1 MDLWLR
7 LLWQRGRFSQSNQ
20 VLALSLCTF
29 LINSRRANNTSFMW
43 TKYLSI
49 RYIWFELTL
58 LYTGFH
64 PFTMSGD
71 LGKSWVE
78 CSIHPRCSWL
88 LTTTTEWS
96 PSTLSSFLRYA
107 PSHLHNSFHRTYT
120 YKQVKLSNKV
130 HIDEENN
137 ETLLTDTGVYQ
148 HEINSSV
155 FQLVYRLSSI
165 HFAWAWRRSLRQIRS
180 LHALTEKPD
189 MEPADLR
196 RRRWVPMIIVFACIP
211 EFHPSP
217 S

>member
-1 MDLWLR
+1 MNKISFNPIYLIWANSAVY
-7 LLWQRGRFSQSNQ
+7 RFSPIHN
-20 VLALSLCTF
+20 VRRPWEELSGVQ
-29 LINSRRANNTSFMW
+29 
-43 TKYLSI
+43 Y
-49 RYIWFELTL
+49 
-58 LYTGFH
+58 
-64 PFTMSGD
+64 PPTM
-71 LGKSWVE
+71 
-78 CSIHPRCSWL
+78 L
-88 LTTTTEWS
+88 LTADHDDRVVPLHSLKLLAVRTFTH
-96 PSTLSSFLRYA
+96 
-107 PSHLHNSFHRTYT
+107 SHLHNSFHRTHT